1 MIPFYE
7 FPGLLKK
14 SVGAVP
20 NAQAHVSISCE
31 IRDPLIPKS
40 LEGFD
45 PDIPTQNKLLLL
57 QLHNQSEVFI
67 YRNIKPLFFL
77 FFF

>member
-1 MIPFYE
+1 MISFYE
-7 FPGLLKK
+7 FPGLLGK
-14 SVGAVP
+14 SAGAVP

-40 LEGFD
+40 LEEFD
-45 PDIPTQNKLLLL
+45 PGIPTQNKLLLL
-57 QLHNQSEVFI
+57 QLRNQSGVFI
-67 YRNIKPLFFL
+67 YSNMKHFFS